1 MWKVDFL
8 KVGSSFDS
16 IVKFAGVKLTLN
28 AQGALVRHSAFAYLS
43 TSFAVTV
50 SSSLELEIPPRHKAD
65 LKDALQAYNQGASDP
80 RLRGG
85 IFVFRDGTE
94 VTELCSWDEQGIFVS
109 GAGKIE
115 SRRLK
120 ELNEMSGIQ

>member
-1 MWKVDFL
+1 MESRFL
-8 KVGSSFDS
+8 EGRIELRLYCEVCRREVNFECPRCVG
-16 IVKFAGVKLTLN
+16 KTL
-28 AQGALVRHSAFAYLS
+28 GFRLPKHLFCRYCIFE
-43 TSFAVTV
+43 
-50 SSSLELEIPPRHKAD
+50 LELEIPPRHKAD